1 MQFVESMSPYW
12 RSDDAAGRAFE
23 NGTLKLRDR
32 FAWQDYSSP
41 PSKPISHIEFIKILK
56 DMRDGIPAELD
67 CHGASDEVIEE
78 ARVRYQQLV
87 QSGKDLGV
95 QLLDVPS
102 TALLPR
108 IRKSTSAF
116 PTAMK
121 LGMNTRSSTKRLL
134 EESTPA
140 QGSDKRRRGGEG
152 EEQEEPASSPVLAQE
167 DNYWHQVTIQ
177 EEDYC
182 QPPVVTIEGGS
193 LKE

>member
-1 MQFVESMSPYW
+1 MSL
-12 RSDDAAGRAFE
+12 E
-23 NGTLKLRDR
+23 
-32 FAWQDYSSP
+32 
-41 PSKPISHIEFIKILK
+41 
-56 DMRDGIPAELD
+56 MRDSIPAELD
-67 CHGASDEVIEE
+67 RHGASDEVIEE
-78 ARVRYQQLV
+78 ARARYQQLE

-121 LGMNTRSSTKRLL
+121 LGMKTRSSTKILL
-134 EESTPA
+134 EESIPA

-152 EEQEEPASSPVLAQE
+152 EEQEEPAVEETPQGRARE
-167 DNYWHQVTIQ
+167 DDYWDQVIIQ

-182 QPPVVTIEGGS
+182 QRPVVTVKGGS
-193 LKE
+193 LKK

>member
-78 ARVRYQQLV
+78 ARARYQQLV

-108 IRKSTSAF
+108 IHKSTSAF

-121 LGMNTRSSTKRLL
+121 LGMNTRSSTRLL

-152 EEQEEPASSPVLAQE
+152 EEQEEPVSSPVLAQE
-167 DNYWHQVTIQ
+167 DDYWHQVTIQ

-182 QPPVVTIEGGS
+182 QRPVVTIEGGS